1 MEPADLNPKGRMIMD
16 VKIQSN
22 AQMIT
27 RLYFRLLPMQVLLAG
42 IPAINAIVSSLFASN
57 AISTAA
63 ISAVGLY
70 APFSMLASA
79 ICMMLQGG
87 AQILCGKYM
96 GSNQVDHTQGV
107 FTMDLLL
114 AGIISAFYIAL
125 HVLGVLCG
133 WTGLLAASD
142 PEVRRQLDQYVL
154 GQAIGI
160 LPYMI
165 GSQFSTFLSMENQ
178 IRRTTVASVIFIGA
192 NVVLNYLLVSV
203 WKMESLGLALAA
215 SAGLW
220 IFCLAQ
226 GTYYLSGKS
235 SMKWNWK
242 LRSGKTTRDIVH
254 YGYSGALTNFWQTLR
269 GILINMMLTAAV
281 GVGVAGVSA
290 YAAVNTFL
298 NLFWAIP
305 FGMMIVSRMLI
316 GVALGEEDR
325 QSLIDVMRNL
335 FRRCVP
341 LMSGIALLLILLA
354 EPLARMYF
362 QESMPEY
369 QMTVMG
375 FRLIPVCMP
384 LSLIEL
390 HYVAYHQSVGS
401 RLEVNLLGF
410 LDGVACVAGF
420 TALMIARLG
429 LNSVYIANILNGTVC
444 NLVIIA
450 FAWLRRKA
458 FPRNVAEWMNMP
470 DDFGAP
476 PEARLDLSVR
486 AREDVVMV
494 AQKVQAFCE
503 SRGIDQ
509 RRSHLAGLCME
520 EMAGN
525 VVDHGFIK
533 DKKENFVDIR
543 VVDRTVEEDGALIL
557 RIKDD
562 CIRFDPASRKDL
574 VDPVDEMKNVGIRMV
589 YSMAREIDYQNILGL
604 NVLTI
609 RV

>member
-1 MEPADLNPKGRMIMD
+1 MD
-16 VKIQSN
+16 VKVQSN
-22 AQMIT
+22 ARMIT

-57 AISTAA
+57 AISIAA

-70 APFSMLASA
+70 APFSMLSSA
-79 ICMMLQGG
+79 ICMTLQGG

-96 GSNQVDHTQGV
+96 GRNQVDHTQGV

-114 AGIISAFYIAL
+114 AGIISAVYILL

-133 WTGLLAASD
+133 WTGLLASD

-154 GQAIGI
+154 GQALGI

-178 IRRTTVASVIFIGA
+178 IRRTTVASAIFIGA

-215 SAGLW
+215 SVGLW

-242 LRSGKTTRDIVH
+242 QRSGKTTGDIVRF
-254 YGYSGALTNFWQTLR
+254 GYSGALTNYWQTLR
-269 GILINMMLTAAV
+269 GILINTMLTAAV

-305 FGMMIVSRMLI
+305 FGMMTVSRMLI

-325 QSLIDVMRNL
+325 QSLIDVMRNM

-341 LMSGIALLLILLA
+341 LMSGIALLLILCA

-362 QESMPEY
+362 QESIPEY
-369 QMTVMG
+369 QMAVMG
-375 FRLIPVCMP
+375 FRLIPISMP

-401 RLEVNLLGF
+401 KLEVNLLGL
-410 LDGVACVAGF
+410 LDGVVCVAGF
-420 TALMIARLG
+420 TALLISRLG
-429 LNSVYIANILNGTVC
+429 INSVYVANILNGTVC

-450 FAWLRRKA
+450 FACLRRKA
-458 FPRNVAEWMNMP
+458 FPRNVAEWMNLP
-470 DDFGAP
+470 DDSGAP
-476 PEARLDLSVR
+476 PDARLDLSVR

-509 RRSHLAGLCME
+509 RRSYLAGLCLE

-533 DKKENFVDIR
+533 DKKQNFVDIR
-543 VVDRTVEEDGALIL
+543 VVDRTAEEDGTLIL

-589 YSMAREIDYQNILGL
+589 YSMASQIDYQNILGL